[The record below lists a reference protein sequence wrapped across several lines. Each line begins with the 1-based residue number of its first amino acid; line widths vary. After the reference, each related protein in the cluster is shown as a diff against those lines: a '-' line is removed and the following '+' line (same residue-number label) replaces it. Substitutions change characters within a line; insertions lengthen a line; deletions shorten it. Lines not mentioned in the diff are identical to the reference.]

1 MFLRKHQKWIQNQKK
16 KTNQN
21 NMAEFNRSYYRYDGG
36 RRRSESE
43 IDELENQFN
52 LEQKQKQ
59 KRIMKLVLGS
69 IVGVILML
77 FLFKSCERIDA
88 GHVGVKVNLYGD
100 NKGVSDVT
108 EVTGVVFFNPITH
121 NIYEFPTFIQHKE
134 YTGENSFVVNSK
146 DGSEFHVSPIINY
159 SVQREKVPAIFAK
172 YRRSLE
178 QIEEG
183 FLKTAVFDAFRLATN
198 VYTADELISN
208 RQKFEIEVRR
218 ILEGQL
224 LKEGFVVNQFT
235 SNLIYPETFKNA
247 INAKNN
253 AVQAALKA
261 ENDVKTAEAEAKIKV
276 AQAEGD
282 AQSMLTRAK
291 AEAEANRMKQTT
303 LTPLLIQLEYV
314 KKWDGRL
321 PVYGQVPQLFKTIQ

>member
-1 MFLRKHQKWIQNQKK
+1 MKK
-16 KTNQN
+16 IILAT
-21 NMAEFNRSYYRYDGG
+21 
-36 RRRSESE
+36 
-43 IDELENQFN
+43 
-52 LEQKQKQ
+52 
-59 KRIMKLVLGS
+59 VLGILIS
-69 IVGVILML
+69 I
-77 FLFKSCERIDA
+77 FFFESCERIDA

-100 NKGVSDVT
+100 NKGVDAVT
-108 EVTGVVFFNPITH
+108 EVSGNVWYNPFTE

-134 YTGENSFVVNSK
+134 YTGENSFIVNSK

-159 SVQREKVPAIFAK
+159 SVKREKVPQIFSK
-172 YRRSLE
+172 YRRSLG

-198 VYTADELISN
+198 KYTADELIGN
-208 RQKFEIEVRR
+208 RQNYEVEVRR
-218 ILEGQL
+218 ILETQL
-224 LKEGFVVNQFT
+224 LNEGFVVNQFT

-291 AEAEANRMKQTT
+291 AEAEANRLKQQT
-303 LTPLLIQLEYV
+303 LTPMLIQQQWIEAWRAGGS
-314 KKWDGRL
+314 K
-321 PVYGQVPQLFKTIQ
+321 VPSYISGSGSDKFIMNMN